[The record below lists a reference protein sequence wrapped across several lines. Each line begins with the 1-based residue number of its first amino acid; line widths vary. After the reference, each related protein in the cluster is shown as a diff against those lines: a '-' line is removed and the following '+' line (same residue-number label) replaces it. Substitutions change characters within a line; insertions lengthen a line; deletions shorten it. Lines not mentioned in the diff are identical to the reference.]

1 METATLNYED
11 DMLAIGAARYH
22 TTNEQLRTHGLSDY
36 ASSKLLSRSLAL
48 VAARI
53 KADVATSNNEGNGRT
68 AQWVLPCSA
77 LDPDLLAYIGLNVS
91 FTGVSAGWDV
101 RRISK
106 SIGSAIEMEIW
117 ASGLKDADPRLFDR
131 IVKRATSRHS
141 TYRYRK
147 NAVTATAAKEGYK
160 PSPWTDEMKL
170 RTGAAIL
177 NSVLASSGIFEV
189 YEVTEG
195 LKKTKKLLGFT
206 PEASEEIKG
215 INEVQQWMLPYFK
228 PMPEQP
234 KDWVSYNSGCYHN
247 PKLSARVPLVRTLDK
262 SHQKRVEASIITG
275 ECKPVLDALN
285 AIQSVPLRVNTRVL
299 EQVRLCWEANI
310 KVGKMPNK
318 EAIPLPKVPDN
329 WFELSKE
336 EQKLWKRNKEK
347 IILRN
352 RAIDADV
359 ANMAHDLAT
368 AQSYADM
375 GTFYLPH
382 SLDFRG
388 RVYPVPIFNH
398 QRADHI
404 RAMFEFSNALPLG
417 RSGAWWLGIHLANC
431 GDFEKTSKKPFV
443 DRFQWTLE
451 NSEMLCEIAKDPEG
465 TRELWLAADKPFSFL
480 AACFEWEG
488 YCRLGEGYQSRLP
501 IALDG
506 SNSGLQHYSA
516 ALRDELGG
524 AYVNLTSTPQ
534 PQDVYQAV
542 ADLVNQMVSQ
552 DQANELAQAWLK
564 FGITRKVVKRNVMTF
579 AYSSEQ
585 FGFKQQIIDDL
596 MKPMEDEVL
605 GGHRTEHPFGQ
616 DNGRAAAGYLA
627 EKVWIAVNQVVSKA
641 AEGMKFLQKCAQL
654 MAHEAKPL
662 EWTTPVG
669 FPVVHKYEEWD
680 VKRVSMFLHDR
691 KVPVVE
697 ATTKDKIVNG
707 EVQKHVVLNLRTKPT
722 GRINKDKQ
730 KNAVAPNFIH
740 SLDASHLMLTVLR
753 AKQEGINDFLLIH
766 DSFST
771 HACNTSLWSLIIR
784 DEFVKMYSQND
795 VFGTFYQ
802 NVLSTIDPSHQ
813 SKIPVPPVPGDLD
826 LSEVLLSDYAFS

>member
-1 METATLNYED
+1 MRSAED
-11 DMLAIGAARYH
+11 QMLDIGAERH
-22 TTNEQLRTHGLSDY
+22 HKTNEQLRSNGLLDY
-36 ASSKLLSRSLAL
+36 ASSRLLNRSLTC
-48 VAARI
+48 VSTRI
-53 KADVATSNNEGNGRT
+53 TNDVAENNREGNGRT
-68 AQWVLPCSA
+68 AQWVLPCST
-77 LDPDLLAYIGLNVS
+77 LDPDLLAYIGLNVA

-106 SIGSAIEMEIW
+106 AIGSAIEMEIW
-117 ASGLKDADPRLFDR
+117 ASDLRTQNPKLFDR
-131 IVKRATSRHS
+131 IVKRATAKHS
-141 TYRYRK
+141 SYRYRK

-160 PSPWTDEMKL
+160 PDAWSDEEKL
-170 RTGAAIL
+170 RVGAAIL

-195 LKKTKKLLGFT
+195 RKNTKKLLGFT
-206 PEASEEIKG
+206 PEASEMIKEMD
-215 INEVQQWMLPYFK
+215 EVQQWMLPYFK
-228 PMPEQP
+228 PMDQP
-234 KDWVSYNSGCYHN
+234 PNKWATYHTGCYQN
-247 PKLSARVPLVRTLDK
+247 PKLAARVPLVRTLDK
-262 SHQKRVEASIITG
+262 AHQRLVEARIRTG
-275 ECKPVLDALN
+275 ECRPVLDALN
-285 AIQSVPLRVNTRVL
+285 AIQAVPLRINEAVL
-299 EQVRLCWEANI
+299 KQVQACWELGL
-310 KVGKMPNK
+310 KVGKFPSK
-318 EAIPLPKVPDN
+318 EGISLPKPPEN
-329 WFELSKE
+329 WFELSKA
-336 EQKLWKRNKEK
+336 EQTTWKRNKEK

-352 RAIDADV
+352 RAIDADT

-368 AQSYADM
+368 AKSYYDM
-375 GTFYLPH
+375 GDFYLPH

-404 RAMFEFSNALPLG
+404 RALFEFAKGLPLG
-417 RSGAWWLGIHLANC
+417 EDGVFWLAVHTANC
-431 GDFEKTSKKPFV
+431 GDFDKISKKPFQ
-443 DRFQWTLE
+443 DRYQWVLD
-451 NSEMLCEIAKDPEG
+451 NSDMLAEIGNNPDE
-465 TRELWLAADKPFSFL
+465 TRDLWMAADKPFSFL
-480 AACFEWEG
+480 AACVEWAG
-488 YCRLGEGYQSRLP
+488 YTRQGSGFVSRLP

-516 ALRDELGG
+516 ALRDNVGG
-524 AYVNLTSTPQ
+524 AFVNLTSTPQ

-542 ADLVNQMVSQ
+542 ADQVHSMVSQ
-552 DQANELAQAWLK
+552 DQSNDLAQLWLK
-564 FGITRKVVKRNVMTF
+564 YGINRKVVKRNVMTF

-585 FGFKQQIIDDL
+585 FGFKQQLIDDL
-596 MKPMEDEVL
+596 MKPLEDEVL
-605 GGHRTEHPFGQ
+605 AGIRPEHPFGS

-654 MAHEAKPL
+654 MAHESKPL
-662 EWTTPVG
+662 VWTTPVG

-697 ATTKDKIVNG
+697 ATTKDKVING

-753 AKQEGINDFLLIH
+753 AKNEGINDFLLIH

-795 VFGTFYQ
+795 VFGQFYHT
-802 NVLSTIDPSHQ
+802 VLEQISEEHRER
-813 SKIPVPPVPGDLD
+813 VPAPPLVGELD